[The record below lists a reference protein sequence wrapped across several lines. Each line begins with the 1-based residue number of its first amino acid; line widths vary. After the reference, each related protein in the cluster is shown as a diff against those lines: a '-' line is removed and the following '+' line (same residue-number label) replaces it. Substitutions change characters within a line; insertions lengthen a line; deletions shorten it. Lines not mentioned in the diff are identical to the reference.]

1 MIIQNFIR
9 RVKQYFSSLLYTK
22 ELKKSGQ
29 KAFFDQIIAIVS
41 NCNTKSKSSL
51 EELKLD
57 DSAHAPHMIQQV
69 QHSFEALI
77 HQRKVLPNFK
87 GNIKILPKSLI
98 TFARSWLQSREAF
111 PLTINAIEN
120 HFSYIFYRINCF
132 CRLIIWQLSQLL
144 LRFLFRF
151 FRSNLSSLQCLN
163 SLLKH
168 VEIHLPSVEAT
179 YKRPETIISTPNKI
193 SVFKKLSNFFMLI
206 NRTIS

>member
-1 MIIQNFIR
+1 
-9 RVKQYFSSLLYTK
+9 
-22 ELKKSGQ
+22 
-29 KAFFDQIIAIVS
+29 
-41 NCNTKSKSSL
+41 
-51 EELKLD
+51 
-57 DSAHAPHMIQQV
+57 
-69 QHSFEALI
+69 
-77 HQRKVLPNFK
+77 
-87 GNIKILPKSLI
+87 
-98 TFARSWLQSREAF
+98 
-111 PLTINAIEN
+111 
-120 HFSYIFYRINCF
+120 
-132 CRLIIWQLSQLL
+132 